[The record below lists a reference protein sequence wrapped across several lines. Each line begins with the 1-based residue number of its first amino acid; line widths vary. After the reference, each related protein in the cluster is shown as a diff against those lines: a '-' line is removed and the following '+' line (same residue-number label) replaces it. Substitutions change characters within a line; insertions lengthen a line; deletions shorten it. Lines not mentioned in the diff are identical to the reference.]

1 MPKCRVHQWIWVFPY
16 LFNPASSAASSSVT
30 STFSSSSASSTSAS
44 PSSSASPMGS
54 SSMGSTLSCA
64 SPLSS
69 GIVIKVL
76 NSAASEIKMEFEQL
90 WSKARVWIGVS
101 WFKSCDT
108 TEVVV
113 VDQIPLSADFI
124 NPFKR
129 TTWSSSFVNPSF
141 VRRSF
146 YFFEHQIK
154 VIWLEWCVCLSFWSI
169 QVYSLSIFKI
179 IFRLEN
185 ALRIQNTQVE
195 KYIFKSWVS
204 DNTFSGG
211 WGKEGFS
218 LTKKVGPNSES
229 RSLKHLTFI
238 WKRIKCTFLLI
249 TFKLVSQQWPLPH
262 EARRKER
269 RWLPDLTPPS
279 TQQSATITSFREKY
293 KI

>member
-1 MPKCRVHQWIWVFPY
+1 
-16 LFNPASSAASSSVT
+16 
-30 STFSSSSASSTSAS
+30 
-44 PSSSASPMGS
+44 MGCMS
-54 SSMGSTLSCA
+54 
-64 SPLSS
+64 
-69 GIVIKVL
+69 
-76 NSAASEIKMEFEQL
+76 N
-90 WSKARVWIGVS
+90 
-101 WFKSCDT
+101 
-108 TEVVV
+108 
-113 VDQIPLSADFI
+113 
-124 NPFKR
+124 
-129 TTWSSSFVNPSF
+129 
-141 VRRSF
+141 
-146 YFFEHQIK
+146 
-154 VIWLEWCVCLSFWSI
+154 CLSFWSI

-229 RSLKHLTFI
+229 ISLKHLTFI

-279 TQQSATITSFREKY
+279 TQQSATITSFREKQSIKY
-293 KI
+293 NLQNRL